1 MDNIRNFSIIAHIDH
16 GKSTLAD
23 RIMDVTGAVSQRE
36 KKEQMLDQ
44 MDIERERGITIKA
57 QTVRLNFKSKNGR
70 DYVFNLIDTPGHVD
84 FSYEVSR
91 SLKACEGVLLLVDAS
106 QGIEAQTLAN
116 MHLAMEQKL
125 AVIPV
130 INKIDL
136 PNADPEMV
144 KGQIEDVLCIDSSEA
159 ILTSAKSGKGVADVL
174 EAVVERIPPPKGD
187 KDAPLK
193 ALVLDS
199 WYDTYRGVV
208 VLARIFDGTMTPL
221 MKVMFVG
228 TGAEHQVLQMGV
240 FTPFGK
246 EVPSAGPGE
255 VIFFTASIKTIEDT
269 KIGDTVTGKDN
280 PTKEPLPGFKEAR
293 PMVFCGLYPIEG
305 DNYDALREALA
316 KLHLNDSSFK
326 YEPETSSALGFGFR
340 CGFLGL
346 LHMEIIQE
354 RLEREFN
361 LNLITTSPTVGYR
374 VNMRGGEV
382 RLIDNP
388 NDLPEQY
395 DFVEEPIIRATII
408 TPDEHLGAIYSL
420 IEEKRGVQEK
430 TEYISPTR
438 VMLVA
443 KLPLNEVVLDFFDKL
458 KSATKGYASVDYEEA
473 GYERADLVKLD
484 ILVNEE
490 PVDALGFIV
499 HKEKSYVF
507 GRDIVSKMRELI
519 PRQMFDVAI
528 QAAIGSKIIARE
540 TVKALRK
547 NVTAKC
553 YGGDITRKRKLLE
566 KQKEGKKRMKQ
577 IGRVEIPQTAFLAV
591 LKK

>member
-1 MDNIRNFSIIAHIDH
+1 MKNIRNFSIIAHVDH

-23 RIMDVTGAVSQRE
+23 RILDVTGAVSARE
-36 KKEQMLDQ
+36 KKDQLLDQ

-57 QTVRLNFKSKNGR
+57 QTVRLNYKARDGA

-116 MHLAMEQKL
+116 MHLAMEHKL

-144 KGQIEDVLCIDSSEA
+144 KRQIEDILCIDSSEA
-159 ILTSAKSGKGVADVL
+159 VLTSGKSGAGVSDVL
-174 EAVVERIPPPKGD
+174 EAIVARIPPPTGD
-187 KDAPLK
+187 KNAPLK

-208 VLARIFDGTMTPL
+208 VLARIFDGVMSPG
-221 MKVMFVG
+221 MKITFMA
-228 TGAEHQVLQMGV
+228 TGAEHLVVQTGV
-240 FTPFGK
+240 FTPVGK
-246 EVPSAGPGE
+246 EIPSAAPGD
-255 VIFFTASIKTIEDT
+255 VIFFTAAIKTIEDT
-269 KIGDTVTGKDN
+269 RIGDTVTGTDR
-280 PTKEPLPGFKEAR
+280 PTAQALPGFKEAT
-293 PMVFCGLYPIEG
+293 PMVFSGLYPIDG
-305 DNYDALREALA
+305 DQYDVLREALG

-326 YEPETSSALGFGFR
+326 YEPEVSTALGFGFR

-361 LNLITTSPTVGYR
+361 LSLISTSPTVGYR
-374 VNMRGGEV
+374 VTVKPGDV
-382 RLIDNP
+382 RKIDNP
-388 NDLPEQY
+388 KDLPNQY
-395 DFVEEPIIRATII
+395 DFIEEPIIRATII
-408 TPDEHLGAIYSL
+408 TPDNFLGAIYAL

-430 TEYISPTR
+430 MEYISTTR
-438 VMLVA
+438 VMFVA
-443 KLPLNEVVLDFFDKL
+443 RIPLNEVVLDFFDKL
-458 KSATKGYASVDYEEA
+458 KTATKGYASVDFEEA
-473 GYERADLVKLD
+473 GYERANLARLD

-490 PVDALGFIV
+490 PVDALGFII
-499 HKEKSYVF
+499 HKDKAHSF
-507 GRDIVSKMRELI
+507 GRDIAEKMKELI

-528 QAAIGSKIIARE
+528 QAAIGGKIVARE

-566 KQKEGKKRMKQ
+566 KQKEGKKRMKS